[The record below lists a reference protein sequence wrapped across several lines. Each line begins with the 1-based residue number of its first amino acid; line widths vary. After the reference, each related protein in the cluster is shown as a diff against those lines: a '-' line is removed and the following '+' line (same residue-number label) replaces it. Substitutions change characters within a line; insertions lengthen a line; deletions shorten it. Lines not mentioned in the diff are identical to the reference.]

1 MTKFSHLTDEELVR
15 MGLADINPVTSTD
28 LEIELL
34 NRFGEASAA
43 LAEYEKRGVFDIEPH
58 HLELLRYLESVGM
71 DDENKQEEMIDV
83 KQFLESKS
91 LFDIAEI
98 KNLVATNEKL
108 LPIAEAT
115 LGNLQDLVELFKEIT
130 HQEQQSC
137 NP

>member
-43 LAEYEKRGVFDIEPH
+43 LAEYVGREDFDVQPD

-130 HQEQQSC
+130 HQEQQPC